1 MEIMQ
6 QLEKWDT
13 YEAIYLFP
21 VEGNTMNVKW
31 YFSLAE
37 RILEDFTGHLNIS
50 TFVVYQHIRK
60 YVKSFKHSD
69 NMSLRKKKD
78 WPASYREWQY
88 LHGNSK
94 VLSHH

>member
-1 MEIMQ
+1 
-6 QLEKWDT
+6 
-13 YEAIYLFP
+13 
-21 VEGNTMNVKW
+21 MNVKW

-78 WPASYREWQY
+78 
-88 LHGNSK
+88 
-94 VLSHH
+94 